1 MDNFESV
8 NDILEFAIAEE
19 MAAWSFYNQMAKK
32 AKNPEIKKTFEQF
45 ALEEKA
51 HRQKLEEIKEFA
63 EAFSPEVVTDMRIAE
78 CLIPV
83 EPTPNMDYQAAI
95 TYAMKK
101 EATAMKLYTL
111 LAAMAIEPKLKDV
124 FEALAN
130 EEAKHKLRFEKEYE
144 EEILKED

>member
-8 NDILEFAIAEE
+8 NDILEFAISEE
-19 MAAWSFYNQMAKK
+19 MAAWCFYDQMAKK
-32 AKNPEIKKTFEQF
+32 AKSPEIKKTFEQF

-51 HRQKLEEIKEFA
+51 HRKKLEEIKEFA
-63 EAFSPEVVTDMRIAE
+63 EAFSPEIVTDLKIAE
-78 CLIPV
+78 CLVPI
-83 EPTPNMDYQAAI
+83 EPTPNMDYQTAI

-111 LAAMAIEPKLKDV
+111 LAAMTTKPKLKGV

-144 EEILKED
+144 DEILKED

>member
-8 NDILEFAIAEE
+8 NDILEFAISEE
-19 MAAWSFYNQMAKK
+19 MAAWNFYNQMAKK
-32 AKNPEIKKTFEQF
+32 ARNPEIKKTFETF
-45 ALEEKA
+45 ALEE
-51 HRQKLEEIKEFA
+51 RQHQKKLEEIKEFA
-63 EAFSPEVVTDMRIAE
+63 EAFSPEIVTDMKIAE

-83 EPTPNMDYQAAI
+83 EPTPDMNYQAAI

-111 LAAMAIEPKLKDV
+111 LATMTTEPKLKAV

>member
-32 AKNPEIKKTFEQF
+32 ARNPEIKKTFEQF

-51 HRQKLEEIKEFA
+51 HRKKLEDIKGFA
-63 EAFSPEVVTDMRIAE
+63 EAFSPEIVTDMKIAE

-83 EPTPNMDYQAAI
+83 EPTPNMDYQTTI

-111 LAAMAIEPKLKDV
+111 LAAMTTKPKLKDI
-124 FEALAN
+124 FTALAN
-130 EEAKHKLRFEKEYE
+130 EEAKHKIRFEKEYE